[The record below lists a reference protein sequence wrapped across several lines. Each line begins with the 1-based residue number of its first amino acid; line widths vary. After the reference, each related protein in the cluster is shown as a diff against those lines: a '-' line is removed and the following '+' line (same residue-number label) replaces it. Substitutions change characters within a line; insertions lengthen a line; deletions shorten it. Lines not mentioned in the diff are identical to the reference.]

1 MVAERV
7 SSFNVMTFS
16 KHIFSRFCQMGQG
29 QDENCRRLS
38 SDRWGRTHPPG
49 CHLADRMT
57 RFFHTTDWAA
67 RRSYLMQTY
76 ETYSSRGRHI
86 IKKFVL
92 FGVACQSP
100 NKSGLQ
106 RGVVSTTTRF
116 SAVPWLI
123 CIRRGAIA
131 SLSIWSA

>member
-38 SDRWGRTHPPG
+38 SDCWGRTHPPG

-67 RRSYLMQTY
+67 RRSDLIETGISTIAKLMPNCLILSDALNHNSMI
-76 ETYSSRGRHI
+76 E
-86 IKKFVL
+86 
-92 FGVACQSP
+92 GVREVHCEKQIFLLDGFRS
-100 NKSGLQ
+100 KSNGKIEL
-106 RGVVSTTTRF
+106 V
-116 SAVPWLI
+116 
-123 CIRRGAIA
+123 
-131 SLSIWSA
+131 